1 MFFKSRISYSIVVYV
16 MSMMLVFLTKP
27 EIAFD
32 RNGDLKNF
40 GVSQKN
46 DTIYSVGVMA
56 VTLAIVVFYTF
67 CMIDLVFD

>member
-1 MFFKSRISYSIVVYV
+1 

-32 RNGDLKNF
+32 RNGDLKHF